1 MKIYFNGYPNHW
13 LSPYTFL
20 EKIIFWKKEIEYDDP
35 VIEKW
40 AKRIEP
46 LCKVLQKVR
55 KTINPEIRYVKIDR
69 YDTWSMDHTLAPII
83 LPMLKQLR
91 DTKHGSPYVDFNDVP
106 EELRGTTTEEY
117 EDQSTFEFYR
127 EDEID
132 NYKNLEARWDWILNE
147 MIFAFEHMISDDWQD
162 KFRSGEHDVHSVPCK
177 WDEEG
182 KPTLYTF
189 EKGPKDTFKCDW
201 DAIFAV
207 EKRMNNGFRLFG
219 TYYRNLWD

>member
-69 YDTWSMDHTLAPII
+69 YDTWSMDHTLAPIHHLNLNNSTNSYSS
-83 LPMLKQLR
+83 LPPLHH
-91 DTKHGSPYVDFNDVP
+91 TCS
-106 EELRGTTTEEY
+106 
-117 EDQSTFEFYR
+117 
-127 EDEID
+127 
-132 NYKNLEARWDWILNE
+132 
-147 MIFAFEHMISDDWQD
+147 
-162 KFRSGEHDVHSVPCK
+162 
-177 WDEEG
+177 
-182 KPTLYTF
+182 
-189 EKGPKDTFKCDW
+189 
-201 DAIFAV
+201 
-207 EKRMNNGFRLFG
+207 
-219 TYYRNLWD
+219 